1 MRSYISKLLPRLRQY
16 SARLDNISLF
26 TNHPW
31 VQIDDSGDRTVFIFR
46 KEENE
51 LLVSRN
57 GEVSS
62 CSWEYLDYMNS
73 LLIDLGE
80 NRRLYNQG
88 FLDESVMLLR
98 QDGQEDY
105 LLLVNENKVSSDDP
119 ERILEGLS
127 QKYLLSENS
136 RRDLQSTEGEEDL
149 SSSNL
154 PFAYTLG
161 NYIVFLVLVLILV
174 FMILSFIAFVD

>member
-1 MRSYISKLLPRLRQY
+1 
-16 SARLDNISLF
+16 
-26 TNHPW
+26 
-31 VQIDDSGDRTVFIFR
+31 
-46 KEENE
+46 
-51 LLVSRN
+51 
-57 GEVSS
+57 
-62 CSWEYLDYMNS
+62 MNS